1 MDTFSRFWRQPNKAY
16 RDFQFVYTALALNF
30 LFPSLVYALNPV
42 GAIRR
47 FERIGILL
55 GGGEYG
61 LVAGEAGYVWRLLA
75 AGNVLSLAF
84 MCALLQFDLK
94 HFYSV
99 LAPLV
104 FMKSLAALGFL
115 AVYLLAYRYPA
126 FLVVFLYDGLTVFL
140 MLYFAIRA
148 RRSLA
153 PG

>member
-1 MDTFSRFWRQPNKAY
+1 MDTFPRFWRHPNNAH
-16 RDFQFVYTALALNF
+16 REFQIVYAALTLNF
-30 LFPSLVYALNPV
+30 LFPSIVYALDPA
-42 GAIRR
+42 GAIRQ
-47 FERIGILL
+47 FERIGDLL
-55 GGGEYG
+55 GGGVYVFTAREG
-61 LVAGEAGYVWRLLA
+61 GYVWRILA

-99 LAPLV
+99 LVPLV

>member
-1 MDTFSRFWRQPNKAY
+1 M
-16 RDFQFVYTALALNF
+16 YTALTLNF
-30 LFPSLVYALNPV
+30 LFPSILYALDPTS
-42 GAIRR
+42 AIAQ
-47 FERIGILL
+47 FERISAVL
-55 GGGEYG
+55 GGGAYV
-61 LVAGEAGYVWRLLA
+61 LNAGEGGYVWRILA

-99 LAPLV
+99 LVPLV

-115 AVYLLAYRYPA
+115 AVYLLAYRYPG